1 MRIESTHAERKEVCQ
16 VNESPRDLLKSFEA
30 AELLRVPVRTLY
42 EWRMRGVGPAAY
54 RVGKRVLYDR
64 KDVERWLEAHREEP
78 VSAA

>member
-1 MRIESTHAERKEVCQ
+1 M
-16 VNESPRDLLKSFEA
+16 NESPRDLLKSFEA